1 MRSMIRSFLF
11 AAAILIL
18 AGPSCRPVDSRE
30 KPETHSDR
38 PILKSQ
44 PLRVMSFNIR
54 YGTAEDGENSW
65 ANRRRL
71 VMKVIRE
78 NEPDLLGL
86 QEALRFQLDEIGRAF
101 PEYDEIG
108 VGRDDGKAAGE
119 FAAILYR
126 RDRFEKLEADQFWL
140 SESPTTPG
148 SRSWGSACT
157 RLCTWARLRDVTSV
171 DSILFLNTHL
181 DHFSEQARVNGAR
194 LILDR
199 IRSLRR
205 NEGVILCGDFNAP
218 EDSAAIRA
226 VLDLDNH
233 LEMEDTFR
241 SANSAPGDCGTFHGW
256 SGTRSGSRIDYI
268 FVAHLAR
275 PLTSASIIRLHEGN
289 RYPSDHFPVIATFAP
304 GSSN

>member
-1 MRSMIRSFLF
+1 MQSIFRSFPL
-11 AAAILIL
+11 AAAILVL
-18 AGPSCRPVDSRE
+18 AGSSCRPVDSPV
-30 KPETHSDR
+30 KPETHSDE
-38 PILKSQ
+38 PIPTCQ

-65 ANRRRL
+65 PNRRGL
-71 VMKVIRE
+71 VMQVIRE

-86 QEALRFQLDEIGRAF
+86 QEALRFQLDEIGKEF
-101 PEYDEIG
+101 PEYEMIG

-119 FAAILYR
+119 YAAILYW
-126 RDRFEKLEADQFWL
+126 RDRFERLEADQFWL
-140 SESPTTPG
+140 SESPATPG

-157 RLCTWARLRDVTSV
+157 RLCTWARLRDATSSE
-171 DSILFLNTHL
+171 SILFLNTHL
-181 DHFSEQARVNGAR
+181 DHFSEKARVNGVR

-205 NEGVILCGDFNAP
+205 NDGVILCGDFNAP
-218 EDSAAIRA
+218 EDSAAIKA
-226 VLDLDNH
+226 VLDRETH

-256 SGTRSGSRIDYI
+256 SGTRTGIRIDYI

-275 PLTSASIIRLHEGN
+275 PLTSASIIPLHDGN
-289 RYPSDHFPVIATFAP
+289 RYPSDHFPVTATFAP
-304 GSSN
+304 ESHK